1 LHGDPVADGGQL
13 ASARGLVAELS
24 GKLGP
29 GLGAVGIDGICAAV
43 LDRDSTE
50 DELALGS
57 VLLEMFVPT
66 EFGQGQRRSPL

>member
-1 LHGDPVADGGQL
+1 
-13 ASARGLVAELS
+13 
-24 GKLGP
+24 
-29 GLGAVGIDGICAAV
+29 V

-66 EFGQGQRRSPL
+66 EFGQGQRRSPF